1 MYLEHFGLTEP
12 PFKIT
17 PVTDFFFSGANR
29 GEILDALIYA
39 IKDSEGIIKVSG
51 EVGSGKT
58 MLCRMLLD
66 RLPSSIKA
74 IYLAN
79 PSMSRDELLY
89 AIADRLDLSLE
100 GQRVNV
106 ILQTLQNQLE
116 AMYER
121 GERCVVLVDEAHAM
135 PLDTL
140 EELRLLYNLQVG
152 KHKLIQI
159 VLFGQPELDEKL
171 DQSNMRQLKDRIVH
185 HFSILPIS
193 RKVINDYL
201 MFRMRAAG
209 YKGPDIFSP
218 AAVLLIGKSSEGLMR
233 RVNILA
239 DKALLAAFVENTHK
253 IEVRHVQAA
262 IRDSEM
268 VPMRKWGNRK
278 SISMAGGLA
287 LLAAT
292 LAGAG
297 WFVGQNSGSVNEAEA
312 QRIKP
317 ITVSAATIQPP
328 AASSAVAAVAP
339 VSAAAAASDVAS
351 ISSVATTPSVADTS
365 NVTLLPLDRTLTLPA
380 EQSTTRQ
387 QAGLAKPKTPTHAN
401 TVKPQ
406 ELGLA
411 TEVSSASDHSLLQQ
425 RLDATHAALS
435 EPRHGSLSIQLFY
448 TDDIRPERM
457 ERFLGRAQ
465 RLGKFAEIYIVPI
478 KLNGK
483 DGYRVLY
490 GLYANN
496 DEARTGMEEL
506 PQRYK
511 EAFAPTL
518 YLLDGSQ
525 NMP

>member
-17 PVTDFFFSGANR
+17 PVTEFFFSGANR

-39 IKDSEGIIKVSG
+39 ITDGEGIVKISG

-66 RLPSSIKA
+66 RLPSNIKA

-100 GQRVNV
+100 GKRVNV

-159 VLFGQPELDEKL
+159 VLFGQPELDQKL

-185 HFSILPIS
+185 HFSILPIA
-193 RKVINDYL
+193 RKVIDDYL

-218 AAVLLIGKSSEGLMR
+218 ASVLLIGKASQGLMR

-268 VPMRKWGNRK
+268 VPMRNWLNRK
-278 SISMAGGLA
+278 IISMAGGVTLF
-287 LLAAT
+287 AAT

-297 WFVGQNSGSVNEAEA
+297 WFMGQNAKHLSETEI
-312 QRIKP
+312 QRTTPTLP
-317 ITVSAATIQPP
+317 ITVEGAAPQTVLPTSSAAAAPSVS
-328 AASSAVAAVAP
+328 AASSAAATSEGAAI
-339 VSAAAAASDVAS
+339 SA
-351 ISSVATTPSVADTS
+351 VADTS
-365 NVTLLPLDRTLTLPA
+365 NLTLLPLDKTLTLPA
-380 EQSTTRQ
+380 EPVAATKKHQPASHKASESSRSPDKETT
-387 QAGLAKPKTPTHAN
+387 
-401 TVKPQ
+401 
-406 ELGLA
+406 
-411 TEVSSASDHSLLQQ
+411 LLQQ
-425 RLDATHAALS
+425 RIDAAHDALAS
-435 EPRHGSLSIQLFY
+435 PKHGDVSIQLFY
-448 TDDIRPERM
+448 TDDTRPERM
-457 ERFLGRAQ
+457 ERFLVRAKK
-465 RLGKFAEIYIVPI
+465 LGVLADLYIVPI
-478 KLNGK
+478 KLNGR
-483 DGYRVLY
+483 DGYRVLF
-490 GLYANN
+490 GFYASN
-496 DEARTGMEEL
+496 DEARKGMDDL
-506 PQRYK
+506 PERYK

-518 YLLDGSQ
+518 YMLDGSQ
-525 NMP
+525 NPP

>member
-39 IKDSEGIIKVSG
+39 ITDGEGIIKVSG

-66 RLPSSIKA
+66 KLPTSIKA

-89 AIADRLDLSLE
+89 AIADRLGLNLE
-100 GQRVNV
+100 GQRINV

-135 PLDTL
+135 PLETL

-159 VLFGQPELDEKL
+159 VLFGQPEMDEKL

-193 RKVINDYL
+193 RKVVDDYL

-218 AAVLLIGKSSEGLMR
+218 AAVLHIGKASQGLMR

-239 DKALLAAFVENTHK
+239 DKALLAAFVENVHR
-253 IEVRHVQAA
+253 IEARHVQAA

-268 VPMRKWGNRK
+268 VPMHKWLNRK
-278 SISMAGGLA
+278 SVSMTGGAA
-287 LLAAT
+287 LFAAT
-292 LAGAG
+292 VAGAG
-297 WFVGQNSGSVNEAEA
+297 WLMGQNAGQNEAMA
-312 QRIKP
+312 RPAAPTRP
-317 ITVSAATIQPP
+317 ITVNTVMPQAEPASAVT
-328 AASSAVAAVAP
+328 AASEVMAASAVADA
-339 VSAAAAASDVAS
+339 
-351 ISSVATTPSVADTS
+351 S
-365 NVTLLPLDRTLTLPA
+365 NVTTLPLGSTLTLPA
-380 EQSTTRQ
+380 NRPAASQRQ
-387 QAGLAKPKTPTHAN
+387 TSPRATPPLRPVPEKPAPPAQD
-401 TVKPQ
+401 V
-406 ELGLA
+406 
-411 TEVSSASDHSLLQQ
+411 SLLQQ
-425 RLDATHAALS
+425 RLGATLS
-435 EPRHGSLSIQLFY
+435 AVSAPNHGNVSIQLFY

-457 ERFLGRAQ
+457 ERFLERAQ
-465 RLGKFAEIYIVPI
+465 RLGVLAEIFIAPV
-478 KLNGK
+478 KLNGR

-490 GLYANN
+490 GIYANS
-496 DEARTGMEEL
+496 DKALAGMAKL

-511 EAFAPTL
+511 DAFAPTL
-518 YLLDGSQ
+518 YVLEDSQ
-525 NMP
+525 KMP

>member
-39 IKDSEGIIKVSG
+39 IKDSEGIVKVSG

-66 RLPSSIKA
+66 RLPSNIKA

-89 AIADRLDLSLE
+89 AIADRLDLNLE

-116 AMYER
+116 TMYER
-121 GERCVVLVDEAHAM
+121 DERCVVLVDEAHAM

-209 YKGPDIFSP
+209 YKGPDVFSA
-218 AAVLLIGKSSEGLMR
+218 AAVLLIGKASQGLMR

-239 DKALLAAFVENTHK
+239 DKALLAAFVENAHR
-253 IEVRHVQAA
+253 IEERHVQAA

-268 VPMRKWGNRK
+268 VPMRNAINRK
-278 SISMAGGLA
+278 AISMAGGA
-287 LLAAT
+287 ILLAAT

-297 WFVGQNSGSVNEAEA
+297 WFMGQSTS
-312 QRIKP
+312 R
-317 ITVSAATIQPP
+317 
-328 AASSAVAAVAP
+328 SSAVVAQRAAPPQQVAASNVLP
-339 VSAAAAASDVAS
+339 VSAEAASAASVAS
-351 ISSVATTPSVADTS
+351 EVAPAPASAVADASSGTM
-365 NVTLLPLDRTLTLPA
+365 LPLDQTLTLPA
-380 EQSTTRQ
+380 ESSVATRRQ
-387 QAGLAKPKTPTHAN
+387 QSSPKPGESAPAKP
-401 TVKPQ
+401 
-406 ELGLA
+406 LA
-411 TEVSSASDHSLLQQ
+411 AESVSPLLQQ
-425 RLDATHAALS
+425 RLEATHAALTA
-435 EPRHGSLSIQLFY
+435 PNHGNVSIQLFY

-478 KLNGK
+478 KLNNR

-490 GLYANN
+490 GLYANS
-496 DEARTGMEEL
+496 DGARAGMNEL

-511 EAFAPTL
+511 DAFAPTL
-518 YLLDGSQ
+518 YMMDDSQ
-525 NMP
+525 

>member
-17 PVTDFFFSGANR
+17 PVTEFFFSGANR

-39 IKDSEGIIKVSG
+39 ITDGEGIVKISG

-66 RLPSSIKA
+66 RLPSNIKA

-89 AIADRLDLSLE
+89 AIADRLDLDLE
-100 GQRVNV
+100 GKRVNI
-106 ILQTLQNQLE
+106 ILQTLQNHLE

-135 PLDTL
+135 PLETL

-159 VLFGQPELDEKL
+159 VLFGQPELDVKL
-171 DQSNMRQLKDRIVH
+171 EQTNMRQLKDRIVH

-193 RKVINDYL
+193 RKVIDDYL

-218 AAVLLIGKSSEGLMR
+218 AAVQLIGKASQGLMR

-239 DKALLAAFVENTHK
+239 DKSLLAAFVENTHN
-253 IEVRHVQAA
+253 IESRHVLAA

-268 VPMRKWGNRK
+268 TPNRNLLNRK
-278 SISMAGGLA
+278 SFAMAGGVA
-287 LLAAT
+287 LFAAT

-297 WFVGQNSGSVNEAEA
+297 WFMGQEKVHSPPQMATQSINVA
-312 QRIKP
+312 Q
-317 ITVSAATIQPP
+317 AANIDAAAIPASQP
-328 AASSAVAAVAP
+328 AASEVVAAAPEPLAAAVSAVPAAP
-339 VSAAAAASDVAS
+339 VEQAAEPVAASKPVAKAAPAKPAAASAPTPAPAS
-351 ISSVATTPSVADTS
+351 QAT
-365 NVTLLPLDRTLTLPA
+365 
-380 EQSTTRQ
+380 
-387 QAGLAKPKTPTHAN
+387 
-401 TVKPQ
+401 
-406 ELGLA
+406 
-411 TEVSSASDHSLLQQ
+411 LLQQ
-425 RLDATHAALS
+425 RLDATSAMIS
-435 EPRHGSLSIQLFY
+435 MPGRGNVSIQLFY

-465 RLGKFAEIYIVPI
+465 RLGKLAEIYIVPI

-483 DGYRVLY
+483 DGYRVLFGVY
-490 GLYANN
+490 PNSDA
-496 DEARTGMEEL
+496 ARTGIQEL

-511 EAFAPTL
+511 DAFAPTL
-518 YLLDGSQ
+518 HMLDGSQ
-525 NMP
+525 NPL

>member
-39 IKDSEGIIKVSG
+39 IRDSEGIVKVSG

-66 RLPSSIKA
+66 RLPANIKA

-89 AIADRLDLSLE
+89 AIADRLDLNLE

-106 ILQTLQNQLE
+106 ILQTLQNHLE

-135 PLDTL
+135 PPETL

-171 DQSNMRQLKDRIVH
+171 EQSNMRQLKDRIVH

-193 RKVINDYL
+193 RKVIGDYL
-201 MFRMRAAG
+201 MFRMRTAG
-209 YKGPDIFSP
+209 YKGPDIFST
-218 AAVLLIGKSSEGLMR
+218 AAVMFIGKASQGLMR

-239 DKALLAAFVENTHK
+239 DKALLAAFVENTHN
-253 IEVRHVQAA
+253 IGARHVQAA

-268 VPMRKWGNRK
+268 IPMRNLLNRK
-278 SISMAGGLA
+278 SISIAGGIA

-292 LAGAG
+292 LAGAS
-297 WFVGQNSGSVNEAEA
+297 WLMGQNTSNPNGAEA
-312 QRIKP
+312 QRTAPKP
-317 ITVSAATIQPP
+317 APASAVLPQPAETTSAAT
-328 AASSAVAAVAP
+328 
-339 VSAAAAASDVAS
+339 AASDVATTS
-351 ISSVATTPSVADTS
+351 AVADASNVALPSSNNAPAAPDVATLRQSASPKSREFGPARQVTPA
-365 NVTLLPLDRTLTLPA
+365 
-380 EQSTTRQ
+380 
-387 QAGLAKPKTPTHAN
+387 
-401 TVKPQ
+401 
-406 ELGLA
+406 
-411 TEVSSASDHSLLQQ
+411 SSASLLQQ
-425 RLDATHAALS
+425 RLDATRSALS
-435 EPRHGSLSIQLFY
+435 AAKHDDVSIQLFY
-448 TDDIRPERM
+448 TDDVRPERM
-457 ERFLGRAQ
+457 EHFLERAQ
-465 RLGKFAEIYIVPI
+465 RLRRLAEIYIVPI

-490 GLYANN
+490 GLYAGS
-496 DEARTGMEEL
+496 DAARTGMQEL

-511 EAFAPTL
+511 DAFAPTL
-518 YLLDGSQ
+518 YMPEGSRTS
-525 NMP
+525 P

>member
-17 PVTDFFFSGANR
+17 PVTEFFFSGANR

-39 IKDSEGIIKVSG
+39 ITDGEGIVKISG

-66 RLPSSIKA
+66 RLPSNIKA

-100 GQRVNV
+100 GKRVNV

-159 VLFGQPELDEKL
+159 VLFGQPELDQKL

-185 HFSILPIS
+185 HFSILPIA
-193 RKVINDYL
+193 RKVIDDYL

-218 AAVLLIGKSSEGLMR
+218 ASVLLIGKASQGLMR

-268 VPMRKWGNRK
+268 VPMRNWLNRK
-278 SISMAGGLA
+278 IIAMAGGVTLF
-287 LLAAT
+287 AAT

-297 WFVGQNSGSVNEAEA
+297 WFVGQNSKHLGETEM
-312 QRIKP
+312 QRTTPTLP
-317 ITVSAATIQPP
+317 ITIEGADPQSTMASSSVATASSVA
-328 AASSAVAAVAP
+328 AASSAASTSENTAI
-339 VSAAAAASDVAS
+339 SA
-351 ISSVATTPSVADTS
+351 VADTS
-365 NVTLLPLDRTLTLPA
+365 NLTLLPLDKTLTLPA
-380 EQSTTRQ
+380 EPAAATKKRQ
-387 QAGLAKPKTPTHAN
+387 PASHKLH
-401 TVKPQ
+401 
-406 ELGLA
+406 E
-411 TEVSSASDHSLLQQ
+411 SAPAQPASPNKEASLLQQ
-425 RLDATHAALS
+425 RINAAHDALAT
-435 EPRHGSLSIQLFY
+435 PKHGDVSIQLFY
-448 TDDIRPERM
+448 TDDTRPERM
-457 ERFLGRAQ
+457 ERFLVRAKK
-465 RLGKFAEIYIVPI
+465 LGVLADLYIVPI
-478 KLNGK
+478 KLNGR

-490 GLYANN
+490 GFYASN
-496 DEARTGMEEL
+496 DEARAGMEDL
-506 PQRYK
+506 PERYK

-518 YLLDGSQ
+518 YMLDGSQ
-525 NMP
+525 NPP

>member
-66 RLPSSIKA
+66 RLPSNIKA

-89 AIADRLDLSLE
+89 AIADRLDLNLE

-135 PLDTL
+135 PLETL

-171 DQSNMRQLKDRIVH
+171 EQSNMRQLKDRIVH
-185 HFSILPIS
+185 HFSIQPIS
-193 RKVINDYL
+193 RKVVDDYL

-209 YKGPDIFSP
+209 YKGPDVFSA
-218 AAVLLIGKSSEGLMR
+218 AAVLHIGKASQGLMR

-253 IEVRHVQAA
+253 IEARHVQAA

-268 VPMRKWGNRK
+268 VPMNNWLNRK
-278 SISMAGGLA
+278 SISMAGGVA

-297 WFVGQNSGSVNEAEA
+297 WFMGQSSQHLNEASGHLSGPA
-312 QRIKP
+312 QA
-317 ITVSAATIQPP
+317 VAASAVQPQSP
-328 AASSAVAAVAP
+328 EVASAVAASSEVMASSAVAETANGT
-339 VSAAAAASDVAS
+339 
-351 ISSVATTPSVADTS
+351 I
-365 NVTLLPLDRTLTLPA
+365 LPLDKTLTLPA
-380 EQSTTRQ
+380 EPPVTAQHQ
-387 QAGLAKPKTPTHAN
+387 QATPKSHNPVVAKP
-401 TVKPQ
+401 
-406 ELGLA
+406 
-411 TEVSSASDHSLLQQ
+411 ASVETNAPLLQQ
-425 RLDATHAALS
+425 RLDATHTALAA
-435 EPRHGSLSIQLFY
+435 PNHGNISIQLFY

-457 ERFLGRAQ
+457 ERFLLRAQ
-465 RLGKFAEIYIVPI
+465 RLGRLAEIYIVPI
-478 KLNGK
+478 KLSGK

-490 GLYANN
+490 GLYANS
-496 DEARTGMEEL
+496 DKARAGMEEL

-511 EAFAPTL
+511 DAFAPTL
-518 YLLDGSQ
+518 YLLE
-525 NMP
+525 N

>member
-1 MYLEHFGLTEP
+1 MYLEHFGLAEP

-17 PVTDFFFSGANR
+17 PVTEFFFAGANR

-39 IKDSEGIIKVSG
+39 IRDGEGIVKISG

-58 MLCRMLLD
+58 MLCRMLLN
-66 RLPSSIKA
+66 RLPPNIKA

-89 AIADRLDLSLE
+89 AIADRLDLNLE

-171 DQSNMRQLKDRIVH
+171 EQSNMRQLKDRIVH
-185 HFSILPIS
+185 HFNILPIS

-209 YKGPDIFSP
+209 YKGPDIFSQ
-218 AAVLLIGKSSEGLMR
+218 AAVLLIGKASQGLMR

-239 DKALLAAFVENTHK
+239 DKALLAAFVEDTHK

-268 VPMRKWGNRK
+268 VPMRNWLNRK
-278 SISMAGGLA
+278 AASIAGGLA
-287 LLAAT
+287 LFAAT
-292 LAGAG
+292 LVGAG
-297 WFVGQNSGSVNEAEA
+297 WFMGQNTSHPNEMPAPA
-312 QRIKP
+312 VA
-317 ITVSAATIQPP
+317 TTSAVAVTASAATPP
-328 AASSAVAAVAP
+328 LNK
-339 VSAAAAASDVAS
+339 
-351 ISSVATTPSVADTS
+351 TP
-365 NVTLLPLDRTLTLPA
+365 TLPA
-380 EQSTTRQ
+380 EATDATQP
-387 QAGLAKPKTPTHAN
+387 AAK
-401 TVKPQ
+401 V
-406 ELGLA
+406 
-411 TEVSSASDHSLLQQ
+411 SLLQQ
-425 RLDATHAALS
+425 RLDATRSAMSPANRN
-435 EPRHGSLSIQLFY
+435 EVSIQLFY
-448 TDDIRPERM
+448 TDDSHPEHI
-457 ERFLGRAQ
+457 ERFLARSQ
-465 RLGKFAEIYIVPI
+465 RLGKFTEIYIVPVRV
-478 KLNGK
+478 NGR

-490 GLYANN
+490 GLYPGN
-496 DEARTGMEEL
+496 DAARAGMNGL

-511 EAFAPTL
+511 DAFAPTL
-518 YLLDGSQ
+518 YMLSESYLPLS
-525 NMP
+525 N

>member
-17 PVTDFFFSGANR
+17 PVTEFFFSGGNR

-39 IKDSEGIIKVSG
+39 ITDGEGIVKISG

-66 RLPSSIKA
+66 RLPSNIKA

-89 AIADRLDLSLE
+89 AIADRLDLDLE

-106 ILQTLQNQLE
+106 ILQSLQNHLE

-135 PLDTL
+135 PLETL

-171 DQSNMRQLKDRIVH
+171 EQSNMRQLKDRIVH

-193 RKVINDYL
+193 RQVIDAYL

-218 AAVLLIGKSSEGLMR
+218 AAVVLIGKASQGLMR

-239 DKALLAAFVENTHK
+239 DKALLAAFVENTHNIK
-253 IEVRHVQAA
+253 TQHVQAA

-268 VPMRKWGNRK
+268 TSHRNWLNRK
-278 SISMAGGLA
+278 SISMAGGVSLF
-287 LLAAT
+287 AAT

-297 WFVGQNSGSVNEAEA
+297 WFMGHENANYPNQIET
-312 QRIKP
+312 QP
-317 ITVSAATIQPP
+317 ITVTHPVIAGAMAAPVASQPAAPEVVAASPVAATV
-328 AASSAVAAVAP
+328 VAAAP
-339 VSAAAAASDVAS
+339 VEK
-351 ISSVATTPSVADTS
+351 ATA
-365 NVTLLPLDRTLTLPA
+365 PA
-380 EQSTTRQ
+380 
-387 QAGLAKPKTPTHAN
+387 LAKPAARPRVFPTSAASAQTPPA
-401 TVKPQ
+401 VPQ
-406 ELGLA
+406 
-411 TEVSSASDHSLLQQ
+411 TTLLQQ
-425 RLDATHAALS
+425 RLHATRTILS
-435 EPRHGSLSIQLFY
+435 APNRGNVSIQLFY
-448 TDDIRPERM
+448 TDDIRPDRM

-465 RLGKFAEIYIVPI
+465 RLGKLAEIYIVSI
-478 KLNGK
+478 KLSGK

-490 GLYANN
+490 GLYA
-496 DEARTGMEEL
+496 DSDAARAGMMAL

-511 EAFAPTL
+511 DAFAPAL
-518 YLLDGSQ
+518 HMLDNSQ
-525 NMP
+525 NPS

>member
-39 IKDSEGIIKVSG
+39 IKDSEGIVKVSG

-66 RLPSSIKA
+66 RLPSNIKA

-89 AIADRLDLSLE
+89 AIADRLDLNLE

-106 ILQTLQNQLE
+106 ILQTLQNHLE

-121 GERCVVLVDEAHAM
+121 NERCVVLVDEAHAM
-135 PLDTL
+135 PLETL

-193 RKVINDYL
+193 RKVIDDYL

-209 YKGPDIFSP
+209 YKGPDVFSS
-218 AAVLLIGKSSEGLMR
+218 AAVLHIGKASQGLMR

-239 DKALLAAFVENTHK
+239 DKALLAAFVENTHQ
-253 IEVRHVQAA
+253 IESRHVQAA

-268 VPMRKWGNRK
+268 VPMRNMLNRK
-278 SISMAGGLA
+278 SVSMAGGTL

-297 WFVGQNSGSVNEAEA
+297 WFLGQNISRLNAAEA
-312 QRIKP
+312 QLAAP
-317 ITVSAATIQPP
+317 PQTVAAIEVPAAT
-328 AASSAVAAVAP
+328 AATASEV
-339 VSAAAAASDVAS
+339 AAASA
-351 ISSVATTPSVADTS
+351 VADTS
-365 NVTLLPLDRTLTLPA
+365 VTLLPLDQTLTLPA
-380 EQSTTRQ
+380 EPIV
-387 QAGLAKPKTPTHAN
+387 AKPAAPAPRQTAAA
-401 TVKPQ
+401 KP
-406 ELGLA
+406 A
-411 TEVSSASDHSLLQQ
+411 VPAKSSPPLLQQ
-425 RLDATHAALS
+425 RLETTETALS
-435 EPRHGSLSIQLFY
+435 APDRAKVSIQLFY

-465 RLGKFAEIYIVPI
+465 RLGKLAEIYIVPI
-478 KLNGK
+478 KLNGR

-490 GLYANN
+490 GLYANSDAAHAGMN
-496 DEARTGMEEL
+496 DL

-511 EAFAPTL
+511 DAFAPTL
-518 YLLDGSQ
+518 YMLDDSQ
-525 NMP
+525 KTL

>member
-17 PVTDFFFSGANR
+17 PVTEFFFSGANR

-39 IKDSEGIIKVSG
+39 ITDGEGIVKISG

-66 RLPSSIKA
+66 RLPSNIKA

-89 AIADRLDLSLE
+89 AIADRLDLDLE
-100 GQRVNV
+100 GKRVNI
-106 ILQTLQNQLE
+106 ILQTLQNHLE

-135 PLDTL
+135 PLETL

-171 DQSNMRQLKDRIVH
+171 EQTNMRQLKDRIVH
-185 HFSILPIS
+185 HFNILPIS

-209 YKGPDIFSP
+209 YKGPDVFSP
-218 AAVLLIGKSSEGLMR
+218 AAVQLIGKASQGLMR

-239 DKALLAAFVENTHK
+239 DKSLLAAFVENTHN
-253 IEVRHVQAA
+253 IESRHVLAA

-268 VPMRKWGNRK
+268 TNKRNLLNRK
-278 SISMAGGLA
+278 GVAMTGGVILF
-287 LLAAT
+287 AAS
-292 LAGAG
+292 LAGASL
-297 WFVGQNSGSVNEAEA
+297 FMGQENTSLPAQTTMQTASVTQAVVASEVVETTVSQPAAAEPLA
-312 QRIKP
+312 TAP
-317 ITVSAATIQPP
+317 VTPAVAAATVSAPVEKAP
-328 AASSAVAAVAP
+328 AAIVVTKPVAKPA
-339 VSAAAAASDVAS
+339 
-351 ISSVATTPSVADTS
+351 ATTSAPTPPVAQ
-365 NVTLLPLDRTLTLPA
+365 LP
-380 EQSTTRQ
+380 TTM
-387 QAGLAKPKTPTHAN
+387 
-401 TVKPQ
+401 
-406 ELGLA
+406 
-411 TEVSSASDHSLLQQ
+411 LQQ
-425 RLDATHAALS
+425 RLAATQTMLDK
-435 EPRHGSLSIQLFY
+435 PGRGNVSIQLFY
-448 TDDIRPERM
+448 TDDIRAERM

-465 RLGKFAEIYIVPI
+465 RLGILAEIYIVPI

-483 DGYRVLY
+483 DGYRVLFGNY
-490 GLYANN
+490 STSDL
-496 DEARTGMEEL
+496 ARTGIQEL

-511 EAFAPTL
+511 DAFAPTL
-518 YLLDGSQ
+518 HLLDGTQ

>member
-17 PVTDFFFSGANR
+17 PVTDFFFSGGNR

-39 IKDSEGIIKVSG
+39 IRDSEGIIKVSG

-66 RLPSSIKA
+66 RLPSNIKA

-89 AIADRLDLSLE
+89 AIADRLDLNLE

-159 VLFGQPELDEKL
+159 VLFGQPELDQKL

-193 RKVINDYL
+193 RKVIGDYL

-209 YKGPDIFSP
+209 YKGPDIFST
-218 AAVLLIGKSSEGLMR
+218 AAVLFIGKASQGLMR

-239 DKALLAAFVENTHK
+239 DKALLAAFVENTHN
-253 IEVRHVQAA
+253 IETRHVQAA
-262 IRDSEM
+262 IQDSEM
-268 VPMRKWGNRK
+268 VPMRSWLNRK
-278 SISMAGGLA
+278 NLSMAGGTA
-287 LLAAT
+287 LFAAT

-297 WFVGQNSGSVNEAEA
+297 WFMGQNSNHMNAVEP
-312 QRIKP
+312 QRTQP
-317 ITVSAATIQPP
+317 ITVSVVPPQPP
-328 AASSAVAAVAP
+328 QAVSAVAVAPASEVAATSAVAD
-339 VSAAAAASDVAS
+339 A
-351 ISSVATTPSVADTS
+351 SSVTV
-365 NVTLLPLDRTLTLPA
+365 LPLDKTLPSA
-380 EQSTTRQ
+380 ETAVAKPHQ
-387 QAGLAKPKTPTHAN
+387 QAASRSHESVAAPAPMASEPTA
-401 TVKPQ
+401 
-406 ELGLA
+406 LL
-411 TEVSSASDHSLLQQ
+411 LLQQ
-425 RLDATHAALS
+425 RLDATRSVLSAPKHADV
-435 EPRHGSLSIQLFY
+435 SIQLFY
-448 TDDIRPERM
+448 TDDSPERM

-465 RLGKFAEIYIVPI
+465 RLGRLAEIYIVPI
-478 KLNGK
+478 KLSGK

-490 GLYANN
+490 GLYASN
-496 DEARTGMEEL
+496 DAAREGMEKL

-511 EAFAPTL
+511 DAFAPTL

>member
-39 IKDSEGIIKVSG
+39 IKDSEGIVKVSG

-66 RLPSSIKA
+66 RLPSNIKA

-89 AIADRLDLSLE
+89 AIADRLDLNLE

-193 RKVINDYL
+193 RKVIDDYL

-218 AAVLLIGKSSEGLMR
+218 AAVLHIGKASQGLMR

-253 IEVRHVQAA
+253 IEVASCAGRHPRQRNGAHAQLGQPQKHLDGGRSHPARRHIGRRGLVRGAKHQSAEHGRCA
-262 IRDSEM
+262 LTSRS
-268 VPMRKWGNRK
+268 PATACQ
-278 SISMAGGLA
+278 SI
-287 LLAAT
+287 
-292 LAGAG
+292 
-297 WFVGQNSGSVNEAEA
+297 
-312 QRIKP
+312 
-317 ITVSAATIQPP
+317 
-328 AASSAVAAVAP
+328 AASDRLRRQPAPASASAVAAASEVMPAFCSRRFFKRHDPPARKDAYAP
-339 VSAAAAASDVAS
+339 RRTRHAQNRPASSANCSRIHS
-351 ISSVATTPSVADTS
+351 C
-365 NVTLLPLDRTLTLPA
+365 
-380 EQSTTRQ
+380 
-387 QAGLAKPKTPTHAN
+387 QAGRDGSRIPLFCCN
-401 TVKPQ
+401 
-406 ELGLA
+406 G
-411 TEVSSASDHSLLQQ
+411 
-425 RLDATHAALS
+425 LDATQHRIDG
-435 EPRHGSLSIQLFY
+435 PNHGTISIQLFY

-457 ERFLGRAQ
+457 ERFLVRAQ

-490 GLYANN
+490 GLYANS
-496 DEARTGMEEL
+496 DAARTGMEEL

-518 YLLDGSQ
+518 YLLEDSQ

>member
-66 RLPSSIKA
+66 RLPSNIKA

-89 AIADRLDLSLE
+89 AIADRLDLNLE
-100 GQRVNV
+100 GQRVNI

-193 RKVINDYL
+193 RKVIDDYL

-209 YKGPDIFSP
+209 YKGPDVFSA
-218 AAVLLIGKSSEGLMR
+218 AAVLHIGKASQGLMR

-253 IEVRHVQAA
+253 IEARHVQAA

-268 VPMRKWGNRK
+268 VPMRNWFNRK
-278 SISMAGGLA
+278 IISMAGGTA

-297 WFVGQNSGSVNEAEA
+297 WFMGQSTKQQNEVSPHPARSVQA
-312 QRIKP
+312 
-317 ITVSAATIQPP
+317 V
-328 AASSAVAAVAP
+328 AASAVLPQSVESASAVAAASEVMAGSAVAE
-339 VSAAAAASDVAS
+339 ASNGT
-351 ISSVATTPSVADTS
+351 I
-365 NVTLLPLDRTLTLPA
+365 LPLDRTLTLPPEPA
-380 EQSTTRQ
+380 AAQLQ
-387 QAGLAKPKTPTHAN
+387 QAAPASRESIP
-401 TVKPQ
+401 VKP
-406 ELGLA
+406 A
-411 TEVSSASDHSLLQQ
+411 VTEPNAPLLQQ
-425 RLDATHAALS
+425 RLDATHAALTAQN
-435 EPRHGSLSIQLFY
+435 HGTISIQLFY

-465 RLGKFAEIYIVPI
+465 RLGKLAEIYIVPI
-478 KLNGK
+478 KLSGR

-490 GLYANN
+490 GLYANS
-496 DEARTGMEEL
+496 DKARIGLDEL

-511 EAFAPTL
+511 DAFAPTL
-518 YLLDGSQ
+518 YMLEDSQ
-525 NMP
+525 KSALSN

>member
-39 IKDSEGIIKVSG
+39 IKDSEGIVKVSG

-66 RLPSSIKA
+66 RLPSNIKA

-89 AIADRLDLSLE
+89 AIADRLDLNLE

-209 YKGPDIFSP
+209 YKGPDIFSQ
-218 AAVLLIGKSSEGLMR
+218 AAVLQIGKSSQGLMR

-253 IEVRHVQAA
+253 IEVRHVEAA

-268 VPMRKWGNRK
+268 VPMRSWGNRK
-278 SISMAGGLA
+278 SISMAGGLI

-297 WFVGQNSGSVNEAEA
+297 WFVGKNSNQQNMADA
-312 QRIKP
+312 QLTKP
-317 ITVSAATIQPP
+317 ITSNGIPINMP
-328 AASSAVAAVAP
+328 AAVPAPTSAPAAFAMAASEVMPASAVA
-339 VSAAAAASDVAS
+339 D
-351 ISSVATTPSVADTS
+351 SSSGTI
-365 NVTLLPLDRTLTLPA
+365 LPLEKTLTLPA
-380 EQSTTRQ
+380 EHAT
-387 QAGLAKPKTPTHAN
+387 PKQPSAATPKSREPVAAAN
-401 TVKPQ
+401 Y
-406 ELGLA
+406 
-411 TEVSSASDHSLLQQ
+411 SLLQQ
-425 RLDATHAALS
+425 RLTATDTALTA
-435 EPRHGSLSIQLFY
+435 PKHNAVSIQLFY

-457 ERFLGRAQ
+457 ERFLVRAQ

-496 DEARTGMEEL
+496 DAARTGLDEL

>member
-58 MLCRMLLD
+58 MLCRMLLN
-66 RLPSSIKA
+66 RLPSNIKA

-89 AIADRLDLSLE
+89 AIADRLDLNLE

-106 ILQTLQNQLE
+106 ILQNLQNQLE

-193 RKVINDYL
+193 RKVIDEYL

-209 YKGPDIFSP
+209 YKGPDVFSA
-218 AAVLLIGKSSEGLMR
+218 AAVLHIGKASQGLMR

-253 IEVRHVQAA
+253 IEARHVQAA

-268 VPMRKWGNRK
+268 VPMHNWFNRK
-278 SISMAGGLA
+278 VIAMAGGTA

-297 WFVGQNSGSVNEAEA
+297 WFMGQNSKHLNDVPVHPVGAVQAIAASAVLPQLAEA
-312 QRIKP
+312 
-317 ITVSAATIQPP
+317 A
-328 AASSAVAAVAP
+328 SAVAAASEVMANSAVAE
-339 VSAAAAASDVAS
+339 
-351 ISSVATTPSVADTS
+351 TS
-365 NVTLLPLDRTLTLPA
+365 NGTILPLDRTLTLPA
-380 EQSTTRQ
+380 EPAVASQHQ
-387 QAGLAKPKTPTHAN
+387 QTAPASRVPVAAKPAVAEPNA
-401 TVKPQ
+401 P
-406 ELGLA
+406 
-411 TEVSSASDHSLLQQ
+411 LLQQ
-425 RLDATHAALS
+425 RLDATRTALTA
-435 EPRHGSLSIQLFY
+435 PNHGNISIQLFY

-465 RLGKFAEIYIVPI
+465 RLGKLAEIYIVPI
-478 KLNGK
+478 KLSGR

-496 DEARTGMEEL
+496 DTARTGMETL

-511 EAFAPTL
+511 DAFAPTL
-518 YLLDGSQ
+518 YLLEDSQ
-525 NMP
+525 KMP

>member
-17 PVTDFFFSGANR
+17 PVTEFFFSGANR

-39 IKDSEGIIKVSG
+39 ITDGEGIVKISG

-66 RLPSSIKA
+66 RLPSNIKA

-89 AIADRLDLSLE
+89 AIADRLDLDLE
-100 GQRVNV
+100 GKRVNI
-106 ILQTLQNQLE
+106 ILQTLQNHLE

-135 PLDTL
+135 PLETL

-171 DQSNMRQLKDRIVH
+171 EQTNMRQLKDRIVH
-185 HFSILPIS
+185 HFNILPIS

-209 YKGPDIFSP
+209 YKGPDVFSP
-218 AAVLLIGKSSEGLMR
+218 AAVQLIGKASLGLMR

-239 DKALLAAFVENTHK
+239 DKSLLAAFVENTHN
-253 IEVRHVQAA
+253 IESRHVLAA

-268 VPMRKWGNRK
+268 TSKRNLLNRK
-278 SISMAGGLA
+278 GIAMTGGVILF
-287 LLAAT
+287 AAS

-297 WFVGQNSGSVNEAEA
+297 LFMGQEN
-312 QRIKP
+312 
-317 ITVSAATIQPP
+317 TPP
-328 AASSAVAAVAP
+328 AAQAVMQTASVSQPIIASEVAETVSQPAAAEPLATAP
-339 VSAAAAASDVAS
+339 ETPAAPAAAAP
-351 ISSVATTPSVADTS
+351 ATM
-365 NVTLLPLDRTLTLPA
+365 
-380 EQSTTRQ
+380 E
-387 QAGLAKPKTPTHAN
+387 KTPTAI
-401 TVKPQ
+401 VVAKPAAKPA
-406 ELGLA
+406 A
-411 TEVSSASDHSLLQQ
+411 TATAPAPTPAAAPLPTMLQQ
-425 RLDATHAALS
+425 RLAATQAMLDK
-435 EPRHGSLSIQLFY
+435 PTRGNVSIQLFY

-465 RLGKFAEIYIVPI
+465 RLGILAEIYIVPI

-483 DGYRVLY
+483 DGYRVLF
-490 GLYANN
+490 GNYASS
-496 DEARTGMEEL
+496 DLARTGIQEL

-511 EAFAPTL
+511 DAFAPTL
-518 YLLDGSQ
+518 HMLNETQ

>member
-39 IKDSEGIIKVSG
+39 IKDSEGIVKVSG

-66 RLPSSIKA
+66 RLPSNIKA

-89 AIADRLDLSLE
+89 AIADRLDLNLE

-193 RKVINDYL
+193 RKVIHDYL

-218 AAVLLIGKSSEGLMR
+218 PAVLLIGKSSQGLMR

-253 IEVRHVQAA
+253 IEVRHVEAA

-268 VPMRKWGNRK
+268 VPMRSWGNRK
-278 SISMAGGLA
+278 SISMAGGLI

-297 WFVGQNSGSVNEAEA
+297 WFVGQNSNQQNKADA
-312 QRIKP
+312 QATKP
-317 ITVSAATIQPP
+317 ITTNGVPINIPVVAPAPAPAPASSP
-328 AASSAVAAVAP
+328 AASAMTASEVTPASAVAD
-339 VSAAAAASDVAS
+339 SAGGT
-351 ISSVATTPSVADTS
+351 I
-365 NVTLLPLDRTLTLPA
+365 LPLEKTLTLPA
-380 EQSTTRQ
+380 EHT
-387 QAGLAKPKTPTHAN
+387 APKHTSAAAPKSREPAAATPSVAAPTY
-401 TVKPQ
+401 
-406 ELGLA
+406 
-411 TEVSSASDHSLLQQ
+411 SLLQQ
-425 RLDATHAALS
+425 RLTATNTALTA
-435 EPRHGSLSIQLFY
+435 PKHNAVSIQLFY

-457 ERFLGRAQ
+457 ERFLVRAQ

-496 DEARTGMEEL
+496 DAARTGMDEL

>member
-29 GEILDALIYA
+29 GEILDAMIYA
-39 IKDSEGIIKVSG
+39 IKDSEGIVKVSG

-66 RLPSSIKA
+66 RLPSNIKA

-79 PSMSRDELLY
+79 PSMTRDELLY
-89 AIADRLDLSLE
+89 AIADRLDLNLE

-121 GERCVVLVDEAHAM
+121 NERCVVLVDEAHAM

-159 VLFGQPELDEKL
+159 VLFGQPELDDKL
-171 DQSNMRQLKDRIVH
+171 EQSNMRQLKDRIVH

-218 AAVLLIGKSSEGLMR
+218 AAVLLIGKASQGLMR

-253 IEVRHVQAA
+253 IEERHVQAA

-268 VPMRKWGNRK
+268 VPMSNWLNRK
-278 SISMAGGLA
+278 SISMAGGIA

-292 LAGAG
+292 LTGAG
-297 WFVGQNSGSVNEAEA
+297 WFLGQNSDHQNTKPEPHT
-312 QRIKP
+312 QP
-317 ITVSAATIQPP
+317 ITTSGAPAMPVQATSAVI
-328 AASSAVAAVAP
+328 AASEVAAVSAVAD
-339 VSAAAAASDVAS
+339 S
-351 ISSVATTPSVADTS
+351 S
-365 NVTLLPLDRTLTLPA
+365 NVTILPLDKTLTLPSESTLSKPHQTA
-380 EQSTTRQ
+380 APKPHESAQPKPVSPEQS
-387 QAGLAKPKTPTHAN
+387 AP
-401 TVKPQ
+401 
-406 ELGLA
+406 
-411 TEVSSASDHSLLQQ
+411 LLQL
-425 RLDATHAALS
+425 RLAATHAALAD
-435 EPRHGSLSIQLFY
+435 PNHGNFSIQLFY

-457 ERFLGRAQ
+457 ERFLGRSQ

-478 KLNGK
+478 KLGGK

-490 GLYANN
+490 GLYANS
-496 DEARTGMEEL
+496 DAARVGMNEL

-511 EAFAPTL
+511 DAFAPTL
-518 YLLDGSQ
+518 YMLDGSL
-525 NMP
+525 NSP

>member
-17 PVTDFFFSGANR
+17 PVTEFFFSGANR
-29 GEILDALIYA
+29 GEILDALVYA
-39 IKDSEGIIKVSG
+39 ISDGEGIVKVSG

-66 RLPSSIKA
+66 RLPSNIKA

-89 AIADRLDLSLE
+89 AIADRLDLNLE

-135 PLDTL
+135 PLATL

-171 DQSNMRQLKDRIVH
+171 EQSNMRQLKDRIVH
-185 HFSILPIS
+185 HFNILPIS

-209 YKGPDIFSP
+209 YKGPDIFSN
-218 AAVLLIGKSSEGLMR
+218 AAVLQIGKASHGLMR
-233 RVNILA
+233 RVNVLA
-239 DKALLAAFVENTHK
+239 DKSLLAAFVENTHR
-253 IEVRHVQAA
+253 IEVHHVHAA

-268 VPMRKWGNRK
+268 VPMTNWLNRK
-278 SISMAGGLA
+278 GLA
-287 LLAAT
+287 MTGGVALFAAT

-297 WFVGQNSGSVNEAEA
+297 WFMGSANSEHSNETAVQA
-312 QRIKP
+312 V
-317 ITVSAATIQPP
+317 TVSLPVVVAAVVPQPASEVAVATDLVA
-328 AASSAVAAVAP
+328 AASGDAAPVEQSPAPEPVAVAP
-339 VSAAAAASDVAS
+339 VKEAPVKTAPVKVKRQRPAPPPVTDV
-351 ISSVATTPSVADTS
+351 
-365 NVTLLPLDRTLTLPA
+365 PA
-380 EQSTTRQ
+380 ET
-387 QAGLAKPKTPTHAN
+387 APPT
-401 TVKPQ
+401 
-406 ELGLA
+406 
-411 TEVSSASDHSLLQQ
+411 ASFPMLQQ
-425 RLDATHAALS
+425 RLDATQALMS
-435 EPRHGSLSIQLFY
+435 APDRGSVGIQLFY

-457 ERFLGRAQ
+457 ERFLGRAK
-465 RLGKFAEIYIVPI
+465 RLGKLAEIYIVSI
-478 KLNGK
+478 KLSGR
-483 DGYRVLY
+483 DGYRVLF
-490 GLYANN
+490 GNYA
-496 DEARTGMEEL
+496 DSETARAAMKNL

-511 EAFAPTL
+511 DAFAPTL
-518 YLLDGSQ
+518 HMLDNTQ
-525 NMP
+525 NAL

>member
-39 IKDSEGIIKVSG
+39 ITDGEGIVKVSG

-66 RLPSSIKA
+66 RLPANIKA

-89 AIADRLDLSLE
+89 AIADRLDLNLE
-100 GQRVNV
+100 GQRINV
-106 ILQTLQNQLE
+106 ILQTLLNHLE

-135 PLDTL
+135 PLETL

-193 RKVINDYL
+193 RQVVDSYL

-218 AAVLLIGKSSEGLMR
+218 AAVVLIGKASQGLMR

-239 DKALLAAFVENTHK
+239 DKALLSAFVEDTHQ
-253 IEVRHVQAA
+253 IRTRHVQAA

-268 VPMRKWGNRK
+268 TPRRNWLNRK
-278 SISMAGGLA
+278 SISMAGGAA
-287 LLAAT
+287 LFAAT
-292 LAGAG
+292 LTGAG
-297 WFVGQNSGSVNEAEA
+297 WFMGHNDVGYPEQ
-312 QRIKP
+312 IK
-317 ITVSAATIQPP
+317 AR
-328 AASSAVAAVAP
+328 P
-339 VSAAAAASDVAS
+339 VSMAPTPVASPATAAPTASEVAAAAAPAAVIEAPGAVAPAAMPR
-351 ISSVATTPSVADTS
+351 ATPVSATRSQTEQRTP
-365 NVTLLPLDRTLTLPA
+365 
-380 EQSTTRQ
+380 
-387 QAGLAKPKTPTHAN
+387 
-401 TVKPQ
+401 
-406 ELGLA
+406 
-411 TEVSSASDHSLLQQ
+411 LLQQ
-425 RLDATHAALS
+425 RLGATQAVLSAAD
-435 EPRHGSLSIQLFY
+435 RGKFSIQLFY
-448 TDDIRPERM
+448 TDDIRPDRM

-465 RLGKFAEIYIVPI
+465 RLGKLAEIYIVPI

-490 GLYANN
+490 GLYA
-496 DEARTGMEEL
+496 DSGAARAGMTAL

-511 EAFAPTL
+511 DVFAPAL
-518 YLLDGSQ
+518 HMLADSH
-525 NMP
+525 NPS